1 MSSLE
6 HDIGHLCPNK
16 SKEELMIE
24 EIKAENKRHQ
34 LAVRNIM
41 RKYIPNYDCEI
52 DRRFIWT
59 NM

>member
-6 HDIGHLCPNK
+6 HDIGHPCPNK
-16 SKEELMIE
+16 SKEELMVE

-52 DRRFIWT
+52 DRRFI
-59 NM
+59 